1 MIRIRFFYFLLIIK
15 ILAYFLITSK
25 LKDINT
31 CKNFNHNNLDFKLEN
46 FMGSWIP
53 LMKSQEIPFFSAC
66 DQMKFAKIDGS
77 LKAEV
82 TSRKN
87 QNASPSINLKLSET
101 KNKNSYSFTYLG
113 INNILT
119 IIDTDYSTFAVL
131 YTCTDIF
138 FTNMYNIVILSKNDK
153 LPDAKLKEIKENIQK
168 TTGKVNLISINQKNC
183 IFE

>member
-1 MIRIRFFYFLLIIK
+1 M
-15 ILAYFLITSK
+15 SK

-31 CKNFNHNNLDFKLEN
+31 CKNFNYNNLDFKLEN

-53 LMKSQEIPFFSAC
+53 IMKSQEIPFFSAC
-66 DQMKFAKIDGS
+66 DKMKFGKTDGS

-87 QNASPSINLKLSET
+87 QNFSASINLKLSET
-101 KNKNSYSFTYLG
+101 KNKNSYLFTYLG

-119 IIDTDYSTFAVL
+119 IIETDYSTFAVL
-131 YTCTDIF
+131 YTCTDLF
-138 FTNMYNIVILSKNDK
+138 FSQMYNIVILSKNYE

-168 TTGKVNLISINQKNC
+168 TIGKLNLININQKNC
-183 IFE
+183 